1 MIIDLYFLIPAVIT
15 QVFIVSA
22 ELTTSKTIPTKEA
35 KSEIGT
41 RPATA
46 EVRVIKFSV

>member
-22 ELTTSKTIPTKEA
+22 ELTTSKAIPTKET
-35 KSEIGT
+35 KSEIVT
-41 RPATA
+41 RPANA